1 MSRRRSRA
9 IPVHNANIEA
19 IFDEIADLLDI
30 QGANAFRVRAYRNGA
45 RSIGELGSDIQ
56 MLIQRGTKLTDI
68 PGIGEDLAK
77 KIQEIIE
84 TGQCE
89 FLERL
94 HEEIPPA
101 IRELLKIPGLGPKRV
116 KLLWHALHIHTLE
129 QLLHA
134 AQEGQIQQLRGFGE
148 KIEQKIIETAQA
160 RLNRARRFKH
170 AVAGQYAEALTL
182 SLREVEG
189 VTQVTV
195 AGSFRRRR
203 ETVGD
208 LDIVVTAESGDA
220 VMDRFV
226 TDKEVKEVLAHGP
239 TRSSVLLKIGLQVD
253 LRVVPHESYG
263 AALVYFT
270 GSKAHNIAIRRI
282 AQNQGL
288 KLNEYGVFKGSKRI
302 AGETE
307 ESVYKAIGLPW
318 IPPELRE
325 DNGEIQAALAGE
337 LPKPA
342 PSIRGGK

>member
-1 MSRRRSRA
+1 
-9 IPVHNANIEA
+9 
-19 IFDEIADLLDI
+19 
-30 QGANAFRVRAYRNGA
+30 
-45 RSIGELGSDIQ
+45 LGTDVTT
-56 MLIQRGTKLTDI
+56 LTQRGTALTDI

-84 TGQCE
+84 TGKCE

-94 HEEIPPA
+94 HEDIPPA
-101 IRELLKIPGLGPKRV
+101 VRELLKVPGLGPKRV

-129 QLLHA
+129 QLLRA
-134 AQEGQIQQLRGFGE
+134 AEEGQIRQLRGFGE

-160 RLNRARRFKH
+160 RLSRSRRFKH
-170 AVAGQYAEALTL
+170 AVAAPYAEALAR
-182 SLREVEG
+182 SLGKVAG
-189 VTQVTV
+189 VDQVTV
-195 AGSFRRRR
+195 AGSFRRMR

-208 LDIVVTAESGDA
+208 LDIVVTAASGDA

-226 TDKEVKEVLAHGP
+226 TDKEVKEVLSHGP
-239 TRSSVLLKIGLQVD
+239 TRSSVVLKVGLQVD
-253 LRVVPHESYG
+253 LRVVPKESYG

-288 KLNEYGVFKGSKRI
+288 KLNEYGVFKDDKRI

-307 ESVYKAIGLPW
+307 ELVYSAIGLPW

-325 DNGEIQAALAGE
+325 DNGEIQAAFAGE

-342 PSIRGGK
+342 PSVRGRK

>member
-1 MSRRRSRA
+1 M
-9 IPVHNANIEA
+9 
-19 IFDEIADLLDI
+19 
-30 QGANAFRVRAYRNGA
+30 RAYRNAA
-45 RSIGELGSDIQ
+45 RSIGELGSDVATF
-56 MLIQRGTKLTDI
+56 MQRGTTLTDI

-84 TGQCE
+84 TGKCE

-101 IRELLKIPGLGPKRV
+101 IRELLKVPGLGPKRV

-129 QLLHA
+129 QLLQA
-134 AQEGQIQQLRGFGE
+134 AQEGQIRQLRGFGE

-170 AVAGQYAEALTL
+170 AVAAPYAEALIL
-182 SLREVEG
+182 SLRKVAG
-189 VTQVTV
+189 VDQVTV
-195 AGSFRRRR
+195 AGSFRRMR

-208 LDIVVTAESGDA
+208 LDIVVTAESGDV
-220 VMDRFV
+220 VMDRFIA
-226 TDKEVKEVLAHGP
+226 DKEVKEVLAHGP

-253 LRVVPHESYG
+253 LRVVPNESYG

-282 AQNQGL
+282 AQNKGL
-288 KLNEYGVFKGSKRI
+288 KLNEYGVFKDDKRV

-325 DNGEIQAALAGE
+325 DSGEIQAALAGE
-337 LPKPA
+337 VPKVA
-342 PSIRGGK
+342 PSVRDRK

>member
-1 MSRRRSRA
+1 
-9 IPVHNANIEA
+9 
-19 IFDEIADLLDI
+19 
-30 QGANAFRVRAYRNGA
+30 VRAYRNAA
-45 RSIGELGSDIQ
+45 RSIGELGTDVQ
-56 MLIQRGTKLTDI
+56 TLMERGTTLRDI

-84 TGQCE
+84 TGKCE

-116 KLLWHALHIHTLE
+116 KLLWHALHIHSLE

-134 AQEGQIQQLRGFGE
+134 AQEGQIRQLRGFGE

-160 RLNRARRFKH
+160 RLSRSRRFKH
-170 AVAGQYAEALTL
+170 AVVAPYAEALTVA
-182 SLREVEG
+182 LREVAG
-189 VTQVTV
+189 VDQVTL
-195 AGSFRRRR
+195 AGSFRRKR

-208 LDIVVTAESGDA
+208 LDIVVTAGSGDA

-226 TDKEVKEVLAHGP
+226 TDKEVKEVISHGP

-253 LRVVPHESYG
+253 LRVVPNESYG

-282 AQNQGL
+282 AQTKGL
-288 KLNEYGVFKGSKRI
+288 KLNEYGVFEDDKRI

-307 ESVYKAIGLPW
+307 ESIYNALGLPW

-337 LPKPA
+337 A
-342 PSIRGGK
+342 PTPDPSVRGQK

>member
-1 MSRRRSRA
+1 M
-9 IPVHNANIEA
+9 
-19 IFDEIADLLDI
+19 
-30 QGANAFRVRAYRNGA
+30 RAYRNAA
-45 RSIGELGSDIQ
+45 RSIGELGSDVTAL
-56 MLIQRGTKLTDI
+56 MQRGTTLTDI
-68 PGIGEDLAK
+68 PGIGEDLEK

-84 TGQCE
+84 TGKCE

-101 IRELLKIPGLGPKRV
+101 IRELLKVPGLGPKRV

-129 QLLHA
+129 QLLQA
-134 AQEGQIQQLRGFGE
+134 AQEGQIQPAARLRRKNRAEDHRDGAGSAE
-148 KIEQKIIETAQA
+148 PGAPLQA
-160 RLNRARRFKH
+160 RGRRSVRRS
-170 AVAGQYAEALTL
+170 ADPC
-182 SLREVEG
+182 SLRKVTG
-189 VTQVTV
+189 VDQVTV
-195 AGSFRRRR
+195 AGSFRRMR

-253 LRVVPHESYG
+253 LRVVPNESYG

-282 AQNQGL
+282 AQNKGL
-288 KLNEYGVFKGSKRI
+288 KLNEYGVFKDDKRI

-307 ESVYKAIGLPW
+307 ESVYTAIGLPW

-325 DNGEIQAALAGE
+325 DSGEIQAALAGE
-337 LPKPA
+337 APKKPA
-342 PSIRGGK
+342 PSVRGRK

>member
-1 MSRRRSRA
+1 
-9 IPVHNANIEA
+9 
-19 IFDEIADLLDI
+19 
-30 QGANAFRVRAYRNGA
+30 VRAYRNAA
-45 RSIGELGSDIQ
+45 RSIGELGSDVATL
-56 MLIQRGTKLTDI
+56 MQRGTTLTDI

-77 KIQEIIE
+77 KIQEIID
-84 TGQCE
+84 TGKCE

-116 KLLWHALHIHTLE
+116 KLLWHALHIHTVE
-129 QLLHA
+129 QLLQA
-134 AQEGQIQQLRGFGE
+134 AQEGQIRQLRGFGE

-170 AVAGQYAEALTL
+170 AVAAPYAEALAL
-182 SLREVEG
+182 SLRKLAG
-189 VTQVTV
+189 VDQVTV
-195 AGSFRRRR
+195 AGSFRRMR

-208 LDIVVTAESGDA
+208 LDILVTAASGDA

-253 LRVVPHESYG
+253 LRVVPSESYG

-288 KLNEYGVFKGSKRI
+288 KLNEYGVFKDDKCI

-307 ESVYKAIGLPW
+307 ESVYNAIGLPW

-337 LPKPA
+337 APKPA
-342 PSIRGGK
+342 PSVRSRK